1 MLKTLIKKQF
11 YESFRSYFVDQKTQT
26 ARSKGKT
33 VAKFVFFGLL
43 MLFLCGVFFAVASML
58 GHSLIPNGGAG
69 LYFSFMGILA
79 ILFGTF
85 GSVFNTFATLY
96 LSKDNDLLL
105 SMPIP
110 PKKILLSRMAL
121 CFGLA
126 LLYSGTVWLP
136 AIVYSWIFHPSAL
149 SVIFG
154 ILLLFVIVFFVT
166 AISCALGWIVALIST
181 KLENKSILA
190 VILAVG
196 FFIIYYFFSAR
207 FTSILESV
215 ANNAEKIGQ
224 GLRLW
229 ANPLWQLGEA
239 AAGKPVPMLIFTGI
253 TAALFTLCYVVLS
266 RSFAKIIAKSTA
278 GGKKNAKRKDGKI
291 HSTRGALYLRE
302 LKRFTAS
309 PTYMLNCGFGIVF
322 LLIAPIAALVKKKA
336 LSGLLTV
343 LSAMIPALESYVP
356 LALLFSLGMIAAM
369 DVITTPSVSL
379 EGKTLWQIRSLPVSS
394 QQVLRAKLDLHF
406 SINVVP
412 TLLAAVVL
420 GLCLKIGAWNL
431 LCVCVLLAI
440 FVRLIGD
447 FGLMIN
453 INHPNLNW
461 TSETMPIKQ
470 SANPLIVW
478 AVGWGGMIAVCA
490 GFFLLRNI
498 LPVTVYLLIWIV
510 LTGALTCLLE
520 RRVLRKGAERFEAL
534 EV

>member
-1 MLKTLIKKQF
+1 MLKILIKKQF

-33 VAKFVFFGLL
+33 IVRFVLFGAL
-43 MLFLCGVFFAVASML
+43 MLFLCGTFFAVASML

-69 LYFSFMGILA
+69 LYFSFMGIMA

-136 AIVYSWIFHPSAL
+136 TIVYSWIFHPSAL

-154 ILLLFVIVFFVT
+154 VLLLFVIVFFVT
-166 AISCALGWIVALIST
+166 AISCALGWVVALIST
-181 KLENKSILA
+181 KLKNKSILA

-196 FFIIYYFFSAR
+196 FFIIYYSLSAR

-224 GLRLW
+224 GMKLW

-239 AAGKPVPMLIFTGI
+239 AAGKAVPMLIFTGI
-253 TAALFTLCYVVLS
+253 TAALFAACYLILS

-291 HSTRGALYLRE
+291 HSTRGALVLRE

-322 LLIAPIAALVKKKA
+322 LLVLPIVALVKKNA
-336 LSGLLTV
+336 LAEVLTAFSSAIPGL
-343 LSAMIPALESYVP
+343 AHYVP
-356 LALLFSLGMIAAM
+356 LAVLFALGMINAL

-379 EGKTLWQIRSLPVSS
+379 EGKTLWQIRSLPVST
-394 QQVLRAKLDLHF
+394 QQVLRAKSDLHF
-406 SINVVP
+406 TLNVVP
-412 TLLAAVVL
+412 TLLAAIVT
-420 GLCLKIGAWNL
+420 GICLQISVWNL
-431 LCVCVLLAI
+431 LCVCVLSAI
-440 FVRLIGD
+440 LIRLFGAIG
-447 FGLMIN
+447 LLVN
-453 INHPNLNW
+453 LKHPNLAW
-461 TSETMPIKQ
+461 TTETMPIKQ
-470 SANPLIVW
+470 SVNPLIVW
-478 AVGWGGMIAVCA
+478 GIGWGGMIVICG

-498 LPVTVYLLIWIV
+498 LPVAVYLLIWIV
-510 LTGALTCLLE
+510 LAGALTYLLE
-520 RRVLRKGAERFEAL
+520 RRIAGKGAERFEAL
-534 EV
+534 AV

>member
-1 MLKTLIKKQF
+1 MLKILIKKQF
-11 YESFRSYFVDQKTQT
+11 YESFRSYFVDLKTQT

-33 VAKFVFFGLL
+33 VLRFVLFGLL
-43 MLFLCGVFFAVASML
+43 MLFLCGAFFAVASLL

-69 LYFSFMGILA
+69 LYFSFMGIIA

-136 AIVYSWIFHPSAL
+136 AIAYSWIFHPSAL

-154 ILLLFVIVFFVT
+154 IVLLFVIVFFVT
-166 AISCALGWIVALIST
+166 AITCALGWVVALIST
-181 KLENKSILA
+181 KLKNKSILA
-190 VILAVG
+190 VILAIG
-196 FFIIYYFFSAR
+196 FFIIYYSFSAR
-207 FTSILESV
+207 FTSILEAV

-224 GLRLW
+224 GMKLW

-239 AAGKPVPMLIFTGI
+239 AAGKIVPMLIFTGI
-253 TAALFTLCYVVLS
+253 TAVLFFLCYLVLS
-266 RSFAKIIAKSTA
+266 RSFAKIVSKSTA
-278 GGKKNAKRKDGKI
+278 GGKKNAKRRDGKT
-291 HSTRGALYLRE
+291 HSARGALYLRE

-309 PTYMLNCGFGIVF
+309 PTYMLNCGFGIAI
-322 LLIAPIAALVKKKA
+322 LLILPIVALVKKNA
-336 LSGLLTV
+336 LSGLLEAIF
-343 LSAMIPALESYVP
+343 AMTPEAKSFVP
-356 LALLFSLGMIAAM
+356 LALLFALGMIAVI

-406 SINVVP
+406 SLNVVP
-412 TLLAAVVL
+412 MLLSAVVI
-420 GLCLKIGAWNL
+420 GICLRINAWEL
-431 LCVCVLLAI
+431 LCVCVLLAVI
-440 FVRLIGD
+440 VRLIGD
-447 FGLMIN
+447 FGLMVN
-453 INHPNLNW
+453 LKHPNLNW
-461 TSETMPIKQ
+461 TTETMPIKQ

-478 AVGWGGMIAVCA
+478 AVGWGGLIVICA
-490 GFFLLRNI
+490 GYFLAKVI
-498 LPVTVYLLIWIV
+498 LPVSVYLLVWIV
-510 LTGALTCLLE
+510 FTAVLTFLLE
-520 RRVLRKGAERFEAL
+520 RRITNKGAERFEAL
-534 EV
+534 AA